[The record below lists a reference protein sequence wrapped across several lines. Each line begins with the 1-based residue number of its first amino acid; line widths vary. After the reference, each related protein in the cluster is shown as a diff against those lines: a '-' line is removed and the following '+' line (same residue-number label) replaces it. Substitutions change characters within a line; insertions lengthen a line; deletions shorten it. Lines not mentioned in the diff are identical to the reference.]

1 MSSFFY
7 WTPGTIH
14 HSSLRVVTGAFRTSP
29 TSSLLAE
36 AHEQPLSL
44 RRQMLG
50 ARYAL
55 KLRQFP
61 DHPTYPYVFSRSLLS
76 LFRDSARKY
85 TPFCSR
91 ILDLVERSGVR
102 MSGIMRVGTM
112 AEPPWETICPQ
123 IDLSLA
129 NIRKGDVTPIE
140 SRCRAI
146 EHLSSYEGHTLTFT
160 DGSKTREGVGSA
172 FVCGQDTRSFSV
184 PEHSSVF
191 SSELVAIIKAL
202 CFIEVSNEALHLI
215 LTDSLSS
222 LLALRAFYPCNPLI
236 QDVLS
241 RLTALDQGGKTVKFC
256 WIPSHVGIAGNE
268 LADSAARRAASV
280 PCTRRLPLPARDFY
294 PAIGSYVLSQWQ
306 RSWDTLAGNKLREL
320 KPTLRA
326 WPSSLCRRRRDEV
339 TMQTAYRSYVRHAR
353 LSSARRGTA
362 YMPTLPGATHS
373 SPHTVGSVGGTAEAV
388 RATLGMSAPAPLSAD
403 SSETTQYGSIRAA
416 FFPSS
421 RTSNSP

>member
-1 MSSFFY
+1 MIYWIEALCDARLSHHFACLNKPNEVSGKVNLGVLFDRRLTHKEHFVTLRERCCKSLNVLKCVARTPYGADRSTLMLLYHSVIRSKLDYACSIYDSAPESSKR
-7 WTPGTIH
+7 TLDTIH

-55 KLRQFP
+55 KPRQFP
-61 DHPTYPYVFSRSLLS
+61 DHPTYPYVFSRGLLS
-76 LFRDSARKY
+76 LFIPDLARKY

-102 MSGIMRVGTM
+102 MSDIMRVGTM
-112 AEPPWETICPQ
+112 AELPWETICPQ

-129 NIRKGDVTPIE
+129 NVRKRDMITPIE

-160 DGSKTREGVGSA
+160 DGSKIKEGVGSA

-222 LLALRAFYPCNPLI
+222 LLALRAFYLCNPLSYTGHFI
-236 QDVLS
+236 APYG
-241 RLTALDQGGKTVKFC
+241 TGPG
-256 WIPSHVGIAGNE
+256 WI
-268 LADSAARRAASV
+268 DR
-280 PCTRRLPLPARDFY
+280 
-294 PAIGSYVLSQWQ
+294 
-306 RSWDTLAGNKLREL
+306 
-320 KPTLRA
+320 
-326 WPSSLCRRRRDEV
+326 
-339 TMQTAYRSYVRHAR
+339 
-353 LSSARRGTA
+353 
-362 YMPTLPGATHS
+362 
-373 SPHTVGSVGGTAEAV
+373 
-388 RATLGMSAPAPLSAD
+388 
-403 SSETTQYGSIRAA
+403 
-416 FFPSS
+416 
-421 RTSNSP
+421 